1 MEVANVSKILMYVA
15 IGVAVIGILGLL
27 GVALFS

>member
-1 MEVANVSKILMYVA
+1 MEVSNVSKLLMYVA

-27 GVALFS
+27 ATALFA

>member
-15 IGVAVIGILGLL
+15 IGVAVIGILGLIA
-27 GVALFS
+27 VALFT

>member
-15 IGVAVIGILGLL
+15 IGVAAVGILGLL
-27 GVALFS
+27 VVALF